1 MLVWR
6 EKKPAIIKKCIK
18 SWKKYCPDYQ
28 IIEWNE
34 SNFDVN
40 CNQFCKS
47 AYKNKKWAF
56 VSDYARLKVLYDYGG
71 FYMDTNVELVKPLDD
86 FRKLEC
92 FLGFQHESY
101 VNNGLVTGAVANHFF
116 IKENMMIYES
126 MDFKNET
133 DSTKLTVCQEYTTS
147 LLKKRGLK
155 VPGDNQIQMIDNI
168 VIFPPEYF
176 CPYDHRNF
184 TIYKKENTVAIHH
197 FASSWW
203 DDKRKREYRKIKQ
216 QQKIHYCIHLPNM
229 LIKNILGDERYEKLK
244 FKNKGEIKMKIIGMI
259 PARGGST
266 RFNNKPLAKIC
277 DKPMVYW
284 VWKHSKEVECFD
296 EVYVATDSEEIKQTV
311 ESFGGKVIMTST
323 DCETATE
330 RLYEVSK
337 KIAADL
343 YVMVNGDE
351 PLIMAE
357 DIVKCIPDKIPED
370 GFYVS
375 NLMTDFSNPVE
386 VVDPT
391 NLKIVTN
398 KDGICLF
405 ISRAP
410 IPFPKGE
417 MNYVYQKFVGV
428 GAFTNKALEY
438 YHNTPR
444 GPIEK
449 IEEND
454 SFRFIE
460 NRKDCYY
467 INAHCKT
474 LSVDTPKDRVQV
486 ERYMKEN
493 NLDK

>member
-1 MLVWR
+1 
-6 EKKPAIIKKCIK
+6 
-18 SWKKYCPDYQ
+18 
-28 IIEWNE
+28 
-34 SNFDVN
+34 
-40 CNQFCKS
+40 
-47 AYKNKKWAF
+47 
-56 VSDYARLKVLYDYGG
+56 
-71 FYMDTNVELVKPLDD
+71 
-86 FRKLEC
+86 
-92 FLGFQHESY
+92 
-101 VNNGLVTGAVANHFF
+101 
-116 IKENMMIYES
+116 
-126 MDFKNET
+126 
-133 DSTKLTVCQEYTTS
+133 
-147 LLKKRGLK
+147 
-155 VPGDNQIQMIDNI
+155 
-168 VIFPPEYF
+168 
-176 CPYDHRNF
+176 
-184 TIYKKENTVAIHH
+184 
-197 FASSWW
+197 
-203 DDKRKREYRKIKQ
+203 
-216 QQKIHYCIHLPNM
+216 
-229 LIKNILGDERYEKLK
+229 
-244 FKNKGEIKMKIIGMI
+244 MKIIGMI

-266 RFNNKPLAKIC
+266 RFNNKPLALIC
-277 DKPMVYW
+277 GKPMVYW

-296 EVYVATDSEEIKQTV
+296 EVYVATDSEEIRNVAEK
-311 ESFGGKVIMTST
+311 FGAKVLMTSK

-337 KIAADL
+337 MIEADL

-351 PLIMAE
+351 PLVQAT
-357 DIVKCIPDKIPED
+357 DIVKCIPEKIPED

-386 VVDPT
+386 VVDST

-417 MNYVYQKFVGV
+417 MNYTYQKFVGV
-428 GAFTNKALEY
+428 GAFTHGALEY

-467 INAHCKT
+467 INAHCKS

-486 ERYMKEN
+486 ERYMLEN
-493 NLDK
+493 NLAE